1 MGQALDHAVDSLLGT
16 VGIGGYSI
24 ADLHDGAPVLGR
36 EVFVGCLVWARAWC
50 QHKCEYIDVEVNIL
64 MASS

>member
-1 MGQALDHAVDSLLGT
+1 MGQALDHAIDGLFGA
-16 VGIGGYSI
+16 VGIGGYPI

-36 EVFVGCLVWARAWC
+36 EVLVGCLVYTGAHC
-50 QHKCEYIDVEVNIL
+50 QHKYNCTMVKVYIL